1 MTTKQG
7 RKEDDMRGKYY
18 MADAERD
25 VMEVIWRF
33 PEGINQSRLLE
44 QVNETGKDWKRQTL
58 NTIVTRLMD
67 KELVSREKRHVCA
80 LMTKEE
86 YCNIQI
92 EEVIDDVYDGK
103 FTNLVI
109 AFTKRNKIS
118 SEEAVQLQKLLEDYE
133 NGVN

>member
-1 MTTKQG
+1 MK
-7 RKEDDMRGKYY
+7 GKYY

-25 VMEVIWRF
+25 VMEVLWRF

-58 NTIVTRLMD
+58 NTLVTRLMD

-92 EEVIDDVYDGK
+92 EEVIDDVYGGK
-103 FTNLVI
+103 FSNLVM

-118 SEEAVQLQKLLEDYE
+118 SEEAAQLQKLLEDYE
-133 NGVN
+133 NNGVN

>member
-1 MTTKQG
+1 MKY
-7 RKEDDMRGKYY
+7 KYY

-25 VMEVIWRF
+25 VMEVLWKF

-44 QVNETGKDWKRQTL
+44 QVNGTGKEWKRQTL
-58 NTIVTRLMD
+58 NTIVTRLME

-80 LMTKEE
+80 MMTKEE

-92 EEVIDDVYDGK
+92 EEVVEDLYGGK
-103 FTNLVI
+103 FSNLVM
-109 AFTKRNKIS
+109 AFTRRKKIS
-118 SEEAVQLQKLLEDYE
+118 REEAAQLQKLLEDYE

>member
-1 MTTKQG
+1 
-7 RKEDDMRGKYY
+7 MRGKYY

-25 VMEVIWRF
+25 VMEVIWRY

-67 KELVSREKRHVCA
+67 KELVTREKRHVSA
-80 LMTKEE
+80 VMTKEE

-92 EEVIDDVYDGK
+92 EEVIDDVYGGK
-103 FTNLVI
+103 FSNLVM
-109 AFTKRNKIS
+109 AFTRRNKIS
-118 SEEAVQLQKLLEDYE
+118 SEEAVQLQKLLEDYDN